1 MHLFHFRFAPAL
13 RRNPS
18 PDALIRIFQSEVSEV
33 REDPEPAQLR
43 VTLHVLAGLFIAL
56 LSVSFFMQINRVVT
70 SSAGQIVT
78 TEPAI
83 VLQALDASIIKSLDV
98 QEGERVKRGQLLAT
112 LDPTFAAADVGTAA
126 SQIASLDAQIARAQ
140 AELAR
145 RDFSPPLAI
154 TPEAAYTTLQ
164 RAYYVQRKGQFEA
177 QLRAYDEQIAQN
189 QATIRKLKDDLAHYD
204 GRVKISQEIE
214 GMRASLA
221 ASQFGSRLNLLT
233 ATDQRLEILRTQD
246 FDRNALGEAEHQ
258 LASTMANRD
267 AFVEQWSGQVSQ
279 ELVTARNSL
288 DAARQQ
294 LAKASRHQDL
304 VRLEASDDA
313 VVLKLAKLSVGS
325 VLKEGDPLIT
335 LAPLHSPVE
344 AEVHIATREIGFVRP
359 GDSATVKLDPFS
371 FVEHGT
377 VSGYVRWISEGAF
390 SQDDNGSAVDSY
402 YKARVALTEV
412 KLNAVPDS
420 FRLVPG
426 MTLTADISV
435 GSRSVFMYVLKGV
448 IRSVNE
454 AMREP

>member
-1 MHLFHFRFAPAL
+1 MRLFRFAPVPQ
-13 RRNPS
+13 RSPP
-18 PDALIRIFQSEVSEV
+18 PDALIRIFQSEVGEV

-43 VTLHVLAGLFIAL
+43 ITLHVLAGLFTAL
-56 LSVSFFMQINRVVT
+56 LAVSFFMQINRVVT
-70 SSAGQIVT
+70 SSAGQIIT
-78 TEPAI
+78 TEPSI

-98 QEGERVKRGQLLAT
+98 QEGERVKHGQLLAT

-258 LASTMANRD
+258 LASTIANRD

-294 LAKASRHQDL
+294 LTKASRHQDL
-304 VRLEASDDA
+304 VRLEAPDDA

-359 GDSATVKLDPFS
+359 GDNATVKLDPFS

-390 SQDDNGSAVDSY
+390 SQDDNGSAADSY
-402 YKARVALTEV
+402 YKARIALTEV

-448 IRSVNE
+448 IRSVKE

>member
-1 MHLFHFRFAPAL
+1 MRLFRFAPVPQ
-13 RRNPS
+13 RS
-18 PDALIRIFQSEVSEV
+18 PPPEALIRIFQSEVGEV
-33 REDPEPAQLR
+33 QEDPEPAQLR
-43 VTLHVLAGLFIAL
+43 ITLYVLAGLFTAL
-56 LSVSFFMQINRVVT
+56 LAVSFFMQINRVVT

-78 TEPAI
+78 TEPSI

-112 LDPTFAAADVGTAA
+112 LDPTFAAADVGAAA
-126 SQIASLDAQIARAQ
+126 SQIASLEAQISRTE
-140 AELAR
+140 AELAHH
-145 RDFSPPLAI
+145 DFKPPLAT
-154 TPEAAYTTLQ
+154 TPEVAYTTLQ
-164 RAYYVQRKGQFEA
+164 RAYYVQRKNQFDA

-189 QATIRKLKDDLAHYD
+189 KATIRKLKDDLAHYD

-246 FDRNALGEAEHQ
+246 FDRNALIENEHQ
-258 LASTMANRD
+258 LASTIANRD
-267 AFVEQWSGQVSQ
+267 AFVEQWAGQVSQ

-288 DAARQQ
+288 DTARQQ
-294 LAKASRHQDL
+294 MAKASRHQDL
-304 VRLEASDDA
+304 VRLEAPDDA
-313 VVLKLAKLSVGS
+313 VVLKLPKLSVGS

-377 VSGYVRWISEGAF
+377 ASGYVRWISEGAF
-390 SQDDNGSAVDSY
+390 SQDDNGSAVDPY
-402 YKARVALTEV
+402 YKARIAMTEV

-420 FRLVPG
+420 FRLMPG

>member
-1 MHLFHFRFAPAL
+1 MGLFRFAPA
-13 RRNPS
+13 PS
-18 PDALIRIFQSEVSEV
+18 RDLQPDARLRIFWSEVDEV
-33 REDPEPAQLR
+33 REDPEPGQLR
-43 VTLHVLAGLFIAL
+43 LTLYVLAGLFVAL
-56 LSVSFFMQINRVVT
+56 LAVSAFMQINRVVT

-112 LDPTFAAADVGTAA
+112 LDPTFAAADVGAAA
-126 SQIASLDAQIARAQ
+126 SQIASLEAQTSRAE

-145 RDFSPPLAI
+145 RDFNPPLA
-154 TPEAAYTTLQ
+154 TAPEAAYLVLQ
-164 RAYYVQRKGQFEA
+164 RGYYLQRKAQFEA

-189 QATIRKLKDDLAHYD
+189 QATIRKLKDDLFHYD
-204 GRVKISQEIE
+204 DRVKISREIE

-221 ASQFGSRLNLLT
+221 ASQVGSRLNLLT

-246 FDRNALGEAEHQ
+246 FDRNALNEAEHQ
-258 LASTMANRD
+258 LASTVANRD

-279 ELVTARNSL
+279 ELVTARNAL
-288 DAARQQ
+288 DNARQQ

-304 VRLEASDDA
+304 VRLEAPDDA

-325 VLKEGDPLIT
+325 VLKEADPFIT

-377 VSGYVRWISEGAF
+377 ASGHVRWISEGAF
-390 SQDDNGSAVDSY
+390 AQDDNGSAVDPY
-402 YKARVALTEV
+402 YKARITLTEV

-426 MTLTADISV
+426 MTLTADINV

>member
-1 MHLFHFRFAPAL
+1 MRLFRFAPAL
-13 RRNPS
+13 RRNSP

-43 VTLHVLAGLFIAL
+43 VTLYVLAGLFIAL
-56 LSVSFFMQINRVVT
+56 LSVSFFMHINRVVT

-78 TEPAI
+78 TEPSI
-83 VLQALDASIIKSLDV
+83 VLQALDPSIIKSLDV

-112 LDPTFAAADVGTAA
+112 LDPTFAAADVTAAA
-126 SQIASLDAQIARAQ
+126 SQIASLEPQISRAE
-140 AELAR
+140 AELAH
-145 RDFSPPLAI
+145 RDFNPPLTT

-189 QATIRKLKDDLAHYD
+189 KATIRKLKDDLAHYED
-204 GRVKISQEIE
+204 RVKVSQEIE

-221 ASQFGSRLNLLT
+221 ANQVGSRLNLLT
-233 ATDQRLEILRTQD
+233 ATDQRLEILRTED
-246 FDRNALGEAEHQ
+246 FDRNGLAEAEHQ
-258 LASTMANRD
+258 LASTIANRD
-267 AFVEQWSGQVSQ
+267 AFVKQWEGQVSQ
-279 ELVTARNSL
+279 ELVTARNAL
-288 DAARQQ
+288 DTARQQ
-294 LAKASRHQDL
+294 LVKASRHQDL
-304 VRLEASDDA
+304 VRLEATDDA

-335 LAPLHSPVE
+335 LALLHSPVE
-344 AEVHIATREIGFVRP
+344 AEVHIATLEIGFVRA
-359 GDSATVKLDPFS
+359 GDRATVKLDPFH

-377 VSGYVRWISEGAF
+377 ASGYVRWISEGAF
-390 SQDDNGSAVDSY
+390 TQDDNGNAVDPY
-402 YKARVALTEV
+402 YKARIALTEV
-412 KLNAVPDS
+412 KLHEVPDS

-426 MTLTADISV
+426 MTLTADVSV

>member
-1 MHLFHFRFAPAL
+1 MGLFRFAPAL
-13 RRNPS
+13 QRNP
-18 PDALIRIFQSEVSEV
+18 PADALIRVFQSEVGEV
-33 REDPEPAQLR
+33 RENPEPAQLR
-43 VTLHVLAGLFIAL
+43 STLHVLAGLFVAL
-56 LSVSFFMQINRVVT
+56 LAVSFFMQLNRVVT

-78 TEPAI
+78 TEPSI
-83 VLQALDASIIKSLDV
+83 VLQALDPSIIKSLDV
-98 QEGERVKRGQLLAT
+98 QEGERVRRGQLLAT
-112 LDPTFAAADVGTAA
+112 LDPTFAAADVTAA
-126 SQIASLDAQIARAQ
+126 AAQIASLEPQISRAE
-140 AELAR
+140 AELAH
-145 RDFSPPLAI
+145 RDFNPPLAT

-164 RAYYVQRKGQFEA
+164 RAYYVQRKGQFDA
-177 QLRAYDEQIAQN
+177 QLLAYNEQIAQN
-189 QATIRKLKDDLAHYD
+189 KATIRKLKDDLAHYED
-204 GRVKISQEIE
+204 RVKISQEIE
-214 GMRASLA
+214 GMRVAKEIV
-221 ASQFGSRLNLLT
+221 SRLNLLT

-246 FDRNALGEAEHQ
+246 FDRNALDENEHQ
-258 LASTMANRD
+258 LASTIANRD

-279 ELVTARNSL
+279 ELVTARNAL
-288 DAARQQ
+288 DTARQQ
-294 LAKASRHQDL
+294 LVKASRHQDL
-304 VRLEASDDA
+304 VRLEATDDA
-313 VVLKLAKLSVGS
+313 VVWKLAKLSVGS

-359 GDSATVKLDPFS
+359 GDRATVKLDPFS

-390 SQDDNGSAVDSY
+390 SQDDNGSAVDPY
-402 YKARVALTEV
+402 YKARIALTEV